1 MKPIQAKTYSTEVA
15 DAVWKIDHANTL
27 VEYIKKDNGKYH
39 QYASREVSTYF
50 YNRMYGAISNEVR
63 RHVLPL
69 RIFTDRTMS
78 RR

>member
-1 MKPIQAKTYSTEVA
+1 MKPIQTKTHSSEVA
-15 DAVWKIDHANTL
+15 NAAWKIHHANAL

-39 QYASREVSTYF
+39 QYASREASTNL
-50 YNRMYGAISNEVR
+50 YNKLNSVVLNEVR